1 METNEKTRLAQM
13 LAVEEA
19 ARQPE
24 EVLAEGGAPMA
35 AVEEAVPGAGA
46 VSRDEQEAL
55 LRGLGAETTE
65 LLRQLTQRPDS
76 AQEEAER
83 NEMFRQ
89 LYQQGLALQER
100 TPGFDLNQEMKNP
113 QFVKLVHPKV
123 GLDVETAFRV
133 AHFKELEPLLMRY
146 AAQQAAGQ
154 LAQSVATGQMRPP
167 ENGATQEAVQVNE
180 DPRLWSR
187 EQREA
192 IRERV
197 RRGER
202 VVL

>member
-1 METNEKTRLAQM
+1 METEKMMELAQV
-13 LAVEEA
+13 LAEEET
-19 ARQPE
+19 RQPE

-65 LLRQLTQRPDS
+65 LLRQLNQRPDS
-76 AQEEAER
+76 AQAEETMREA
-83 NEMFRQ
+83 FRQ
-89 LYQQGLALQER
+89 LRRQAEALRQLM
-100 TPGFDLNQEMKNP
+100 PNFDLDQEMRNP
-113 QFVKLVHPKV
+113 AFVRLVHPDV
-123 GLDVETAFRV
+123 GLDVETAFQV
-133 AHFKELEPLLMRY
+133 AHRRELEPMLLNY
-146 AAQQAAGQ
+146 AVHEASRQM
-154 LAQSVATGQMRPP
+154 AQSVATGQRRPP
-167 ENGATQEAVQVNE
+167 ENGATQEAVEVTE

-187 EQREA
+187 EQKEA